1 MTQRARR
8 RLRRRARGSPVRK
21 ILLAFGVIGAVV
33 AIGVAAAAAW
43 VINVWDSAPSLADL
57 KPITKGTISR
67 VYAADGSLL
76 GVIHSDNI
84 RQPVPNDQIPRD
96 LKDATVAIEDKNYYE
111 HGAIDPA
118 AIVRAAVADIGAGG
132 KPVQGGST
140 ITQQLVRNLY
150 IANPQDTL
158 RRKIIEA
165 HLASDLEGEHS
176 KNWIL
181 DKYLNTAPYGTNDGA
196 TAIGVEAAAEEYF
209 SKHARD
215 LTLPEA
221 ALVAGLPQAPSEYDP
236 VHDRQDALDRR
247 NEVLRAML
255 GNGDVTPRRYA
266 TAKQAKLDYTPLKRD
281 LLAPHWVMYIRD
293 LVEQKYG

>member
-96 LKDATVAIEDKNYYE
+96 LKDATA
-111 HGAIDPA
+111 AID
-118 AIVRAAVADIGAGG
+118 RAAVADIGAGG

-221 ALVAGLPQAPSEYDP
+221 ALVAGLPQAPSE
-236 VHDRQDALDRR
+236 
-247 NEVLRAML
+247 
-255 GNGDVTPRRYA
+255 
-266 TAKQAKLDYTPLKRD
+266 
-281 LLAPHWVMYIRD
+281 
-293 LVEQKYG
+293 